1 MATYVIIKDNKVE
14 NIIEA
19 EQDFID
25 QHHPDAVLLKEG
37 EVASIYWEVKDGEY
51 IQPLGELIS
60 VIEEPTE
67 DPA

>member
-25 QHHPDAVLLKEG
+25 QHYPDAVLLKEG
-37 EVASIYWEVKDGEY
+37 EVASIYWEVKDGKY
-51 IQPLGELIS
+51 IQPLEEFLPPVVEEL
-60 VIEEPTE
+60 TN
-67 DPA
+67 D